1 MIRPI
6 RATLAAVLLAAFAVS
21 AMGIDDP
28 LSGAQFSD
36 GKEHAL
42 ADLSDQTTVVIFF
55 CGHCPRAG
63 AFMKNQAK
71 AIHDAIQA
79 QKAPARL
86 VAMTPDLSPTELVA
100 WAKERGFDDAFIGQ
114 DTVNKH
120 EIGLNNIFNG
130 AIYRGGRM
138 IGHLAFGPEAVEQ
151 VKAIIAKPDAG
162 THRYQVDGL
171 SDKGKELWWMVE
183 RNRPQALDALMAARK
198 SKAGKDDADKIYAAV
213 EADLTKRQES
223 LIAAEPT
230 LATYEALERLLA
242 DAAPIALKP
251 AAERL
256 KALGKE
262 AALKPELKARDMYR
276 QCQELK
282 ASPNPQKAQA
292 GKDGLAELA
301 KRMPT
306 TVYGQK
312 AAK

>member
-1 MIRPI
+1 MIRPL
-6 RATLAAVLLAAFAVS
+6 RTVLAALLLS
-21 AMGIDDP
+21 ATVALAGAIDDP
-28 LSGAQFSD
+28 LGGAQFSD

-42 ADLSDQTTVVIFF
+42 ADLADQTTVVIFF

-86 VAMTPDLSPTELVA
+86 IALTPDLSPTELIA
-100 WAKERGFDDAFIGQ
+100 WAKERGLDDAFVGQ
-114 DTVNKH
+114 DTVNQH

-130 AIYRGGRM
+130 TIWRGGRQV
-138 IGHLAFGPEAVEQ
+138 GNLAFGQEAVEQ
-151 VKAIIAKPDAG
+151 VKAAIAKPDAG
-162 THRYQVDGL
+162 SHRYQVDGL
-171 SDKGKELWWMVE
+171 SDKGKELWWLVE
-183 RNRPQALDALMAARK
+183 RGRPQALEALMSARK

-213 EADLTKRQES
+213 EADLGKRQDA
-223 LIAAEPT
+223 LVAAEPT

-262 AALKPELKARDMYR
+262 AALKPELKAREIFR

-282 ASPNPQKAQA
+282 ASANPQKAQS